1 MAGKQRN
8 YYLNYWKG
16 IACFGVVFVHTR
28 FPIYEVDGVLQTLFR
43 FTIPLFFMISGYF
56 CYGEDRAL
64 VEKKLP
70 EKMQR
75 IFWINLAGCFYY
87 FMVQLAIA
95 LFGDSHGT
103 TADLLE
109 RFHMMFNGK
118 NMINWLVFNQD
129 PFVNIMWFTSA
140 LLYSYILFWLIN
152 RFNLYRL
159 AYSLIPVLIF
169 VHFVLG
175 NVLILFGLEITKYY
189 YRNFLLFGL
198 PFFMLGNWLRKNE
211 TVIMGKLTIRKCQYL
226 LMMGLLLGAG
236 EWFLVGRRELYL
248 GSLVSVIGI
257 FIWTLYQPEKNK
269 NSFWV
274 KVGEEYSLLIYI
286 VHYSVMI
293 VMERFSEKLIVANN
307 ILYYV
312 YGFVKPFIIFCISL
326 FVAFAFNKALVILE
340 KWRNK

>member
-1 MAGKQRN
+1 MARKQKN

-56 CYGEDRAL
+56 CYGKDGEI

-70 EKMQR
+70 SKMQR
-75 IFWINLAGCFYY
+75 IFWINLAGCLYY
-87 FMVQLAIA
+87 FIVQLAIA

-103 TADLLE
+103 IADLVE

-140 LLYSYILFWLIN
+140 LLYCYILFWLIN
-152 RFNLYRL
+152 HYNLYRL
-159 AYSLIPVLIF
+159 AYGMIPVLIF
-169 VHFVLG
+169 IHFILG
-175 NVLILFGLEITKYY
+175 NVLIFWGVEITKYY
-189 YRNFLLFGL
+189 YRNFLLFGI
-198 PFFMLGNWLRKNE
+198 PFFMMGNWLHKNQ
-211 TVIMGKLTIRKCQYL
+211 TVIMEKLTVRKCQCFL
-226 LMMGLLLGAG
+226 IVGLFLGVV

-248 GSLVSVIGI
+248 GALMSVIGI

-269 NSFWV
+269 DSFWV
-274 KVGEEYSLLIYI
+274 KIGEEYSLYIYI
-286 VHYSVMI
+286 LHYSVII
-293 VMERFSEKLIVANN
+293 VMERFSEKLIVPNSM
-307 ILYYV
+307 LYYV
-312 YGFVKPFIIFCISL
+312 YGFMKPFIIFGISL
-326 FVAFAFNKALVILE
+326 LVALAFNKALGILE